1 MRQPAESRVEIM
13 ADALNQNSIALIRIE
28 RVMALAAKAISAS
41 ASPRAARVAH
51 C

>member
-1 MRQPAESRVEIM
+1 MRQPAESRMDIT
-13 ADALNQNSIALIRIE
+13 ADQDSNALIRIE
-28 RVMALAAKAISAS
+28 HAMALPAKALSAS